1 MGDSHGFWVKTT
13 EDFSSALD
21 KCEDTIRAGF
31 AALDKMK
38 NDKDWAGI
46 TKTMRTCQNI
56 TEDNYMH
63 MLGWARNAMAT
74 MVRQNKFIHAIY
86 IISGDD
92 GLPLPDKL
100 RSRSSWKPSQG
111 VMRPSCR

>member
-13 EDFSSALD
+13 EDFSTALD

-38 NDKDWAGI
+38 DAKDWAGI
-46 TKTMRTCQNI
+46 TTTMRTCQNI

-74 MVRQNKFIHAIY
+74 MVRQNWFINAFNS
-86 IISGDD
+86 ISGDD
-92 GLPLPDKL
+92 GLPLPNKL
-100 RSRSSWKPSQG
+100 RSRSSRKPH
-111 VMRPSCR
+111 

>member
-13 EDFSSALD
+13 EDFSQALD
-21 KCEDTIRAGF
+21 KCEDTIRSGF

-46 TKTMRTCQNI
+46 TSTMRTCQNI

-74 MVRQNKFIHAIY
+74 MVKIFFVFQGFIFCK
-86 IISGDD
+86 GDD
-92 GLPLPDKL
+92 GLPLSDEL
-100 RSRSSWKPSQG
+100 
-111 VMRPSCR
+111 